1 MPDWRR
7 PAPPLPYRMSPKLP
21 TFVAVAALA
30 LVATACGTL
39 GKHYGE
45 DNEGAPV
52 RPQQAPVFE
61 PVLTTAAILVDSIP
75 SGAIIRMN
83 GIKIGT
89 GPVFAR
95 PEIDESGSLVVD
107 LALSADYTTF
117 ALARN
122 ATEIIT
128 ARYQS
133 GDIPPRRLILARSVD
148 GGVSSV
154 GGGIPSN

>member
-1 MPDWRR
+1 MPAVRT
-7 PAPPLPYRMSPKLP
+7 PCAVLPSSMSPKLL
-21 TFVAVAALA
+21 TLTAVAALVVA
-30 LVATACGTL
+30 ATACGTL

-45 DNEGAPV
+45 ENESTQV
-52 RPQQAPVFE
+52 RPTNPVFE
-61 PVLTTAAILVDSIP
+61 PVITTASILVDSVP

-95 PEIDESGSLVVD
+95 PELDESGSLKVD
-107 LALSADYTTF
+107 TPLSADYTTF

-128 ARYQS
+128 ARYVS
-133 GDIPPRRLILARSVD
+133 GDIPPRRLILARQAD
-148 GGVSSV
+148 GGVMSI
-154 GGGIPSN
+154 GGGISGN

>member
-1 MPDWRR
+1 MPDPRR
-7 PAPPLPYRMSPKLP
+7 PAPRFPSRMSPKLP
-21 TFVAVAALA
+21 TLSAVTA
-30 LVATACGTL
+30 LVLIATACGTL

-45 DNEGAPV
+45 ENETTTY
-52 RPQQAPVFE
+52 RPPAEAAVI
-61 PVLTTAAILVDSIP
+61 TTASILVDSIP

-128 ARYQS
+128 ARYTS
-133 GDIPPRRLILARSVD
+133 GDIPPRRLLLARAAD
-148 GGVSSV
+148 GGVTSI
-154 GGGIPSN
+154 GGGIPGN